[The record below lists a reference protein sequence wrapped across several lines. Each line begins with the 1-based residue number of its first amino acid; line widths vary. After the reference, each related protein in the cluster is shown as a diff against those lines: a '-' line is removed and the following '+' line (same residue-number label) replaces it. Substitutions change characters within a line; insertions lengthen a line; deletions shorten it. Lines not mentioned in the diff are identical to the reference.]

1 MLNFVRGNLFPGER
15 MIRKTLFAIL
25 SAALLA
31 ALAGCGQ
38 GGSLAVSEPTIIF
51 GKEVGRNQGKPIVA
65 DTASTFTPGDVL
77 NIELRVPG
85 TSGRDK
91 LVLRVYYVETA
102 EGRRFG
108 ETENLTRNQTLG
120 GLDPNASQMVL
131 NNSAK
136 NRTVAKFLGSK
147 AGLYRVEFHSGDGEY
162 KIAQR
167 DLRIV
172 KKGK

>member
-15 MIRKTLFAIL
+15 MIRKTFSALL
-25 SAALLA
+25 SATLLF

-85 TSGRDK
+85 TFGRDK

-136 NRTVAKFLGSK
+136 AANCL
-147 AGLYRVEFHSGDGEY
+147 H
-162 KIAQR
+162 IC
-167 DLRIV
+167 
-172 KKGK
+172 KGKVGI